1 MSQDKAQ
8 GEQTGI
14 IQTDSEGQEFGAEHG
29 QDIQGHNTGA
39 SAPHSSDASGAP
51 ADDAQ
56 TGEGTGARAG
66 EYS

>member
-14 IQTDSEGQEFGAEHG
+14 VQTDGESQEFGAEHG
-29 QDIQGHNTGA
+29 QDTQGHNTGA
-39 SAPHSSDASGAP
+39 SAPQATDAGGAP
-51 ADDAQ
+51 ADDTR
-56 TGEGTGARAG
+56 TGEGTGSRAG